1 MNHSIFSLLP
11 IAYCLL
17 LIAYRSDTT
26 SNMQVRDC
34 VVVVTGAS
42 MGIGE
47 ALSREFLAH
56 GARVMMSSRDL
67 SRLKEAQARVGRID
81 RTAVFACDVS
91 KRAEI
96 DALVSAALDRFGR
109 IDLWVNN
116 AGYGILDSIATMSME
131 ECRRMFNTNLFGA
144 IECMQAVVP
153 IMKAQGSGT
162 IVNVSSIVGHLP
174 MPHMG
179 AYSATKHGLNAVSQA
194 ARLELEPA
202 GIRVISVCPGR
213 IRTNFGA
220 NTVQGSEGKRLA
232 EEFNKGITAERC
244 ARAIVRGCERE
255 AREIFVPWHGWW
267 LSHLYEIA
275 PQVVE
280 FGMRRYLRRG

>member
-1 MNHSIFSLLP
+1 MKSVVEQLLLLLP
-11 IAYCLL
+11 LTF
-17 LIAYRSDTT
+17 SHQTNTT
-26 SNMQVRDC
+26 SNMQLQDK
-34 VVVVTGAS
+34 VVVITGAS

-47 ALSREFLAH
+47 ALSREFLAR

-67 SRLKEAQARVGRID
+67 SRLQEAQARAGSLD
-81 RTAVFACDVS
+81 RSAVFACDVG
-91 KRAEI
+91 KRADI
-96 DALVSAALDRFGR
+96 VALVSAARERFGR
-109 IDLWVNN
+109 IDVWVNN
-116 AGYGILDSIATMSME
+116 AGYGILDSISVMSMD
-131 ECRRMFNTNLFGA
+131 ECRRLFDTNLFGA

-153 IMKAQGSGT
+153 IMKAQGGGT
-162 IVNVSSIVGHLP
+162 IINVSSIVGHLP

-179 AYSATKHGLNAVSQA
+179 AYSATKHALNAISQA

-220 NTVQGSEGKRLA
+220 NTVLGREGKRLA
-232 EEFNKGITAERC
+232 ESFNQGISAERC

-267 LSHLYEIA
+267 LSHLYELA

-280 FGMRRYLRRG
+280 FGMRRYLKRQ